1 VTDPA
6 PLRHSPQMLG
16 VASVSGPDATTASPT
31 SEADAAASSTPSFEA
46 LYDRHFPYVWRSVQ
60 HLGVPASAADDVV
73 QEIFIVVHGKLAG
86 FEGRSSLK
94 TWLYGITL
102 RVARNH
108 RAKSRRHR
116 QDTTEEIDAASA
128 PDETRPD
135 RRAEDAEAARI
146 VHEILDTMDDEQRD
160 TFVLA
165 ELEELSAPEIAEV
178 CGAKVNT
185 IYSRLRLA
193 RAAFAEAAA
202 RIRARDKW
210 RTR

>member
-1 VTDPA
+1 VTDPPA
-6 PLRHSPQMLG
+6 LRHSPQMLG
-16 VASVSGPDATTASPT
+16 VASVSRSDATTASPS
-31 SEADAAASSTPSFEA
+31 SEAEAVVSTPSFEA
-46 LYDRHFPYVWRSVQ
+46 LYDRYLPYVWRSVQ

-108 RAKSRRHR
+108 RAKSRRR
-116 QDTTEEIDAASA
+116 KQDTTDEVDDASA
-128 PDETRPD
+128 PDNTRPD

-146 VHEILDTMDDEQRD
+146 VHQILDTMDDEQRD

-178 CGAKVNT
+178 YGAKVNT
-185 IYSRLRLA
+185 VYSRLRLA

-202 RIRARDKW
+202 RIRAREQW